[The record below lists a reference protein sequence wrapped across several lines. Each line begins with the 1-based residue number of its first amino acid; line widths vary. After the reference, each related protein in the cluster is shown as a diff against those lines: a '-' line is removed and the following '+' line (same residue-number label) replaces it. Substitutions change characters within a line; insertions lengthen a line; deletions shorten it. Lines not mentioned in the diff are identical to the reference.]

1 MDTFPL
7 GPRQIELKLHGLT
20 REDHGRVPGRL
31 FATKL
36 TQLISALEAADA
48 IANGDTIH
56 DYVLANMHMSEPTA
70 ILTEIPRSSDNDG
83 ASAIPTF
90 KDAIEGIKVHDTV
103 RIVRLSSVVKRINS
117 LTSGAETRYGFAEVR
132 TGNEVIRI
140 DDFLRKRALAAK
152 KGTRGPWYE
161 GVAIGSFDGIL
172 DYVDNRGATPQAK
185 LTLSAGSGK
194 EIDCVCRREDIERLG
209 AALSHRVRV
218 HGKCIYVSAS
228 PLPIRIEVS
237 SIDTVKAEGDLAR
250 WVGAFKPFALDS
262 WDGAA

>member
-1 MDTFPL
+1 METFAI

-36 TQLISALEAADA
+36 TQLINALEAADA

-56 DYVLANMHMSEPTA
+56 EYVLAGMHMSEPTA
-70 ILTEIPRSSDNDG
+70 VLTEIPRSSDTDG
-83 ASAIPTF
+83 VSGIPIF
-90 KDAIEGIKVHDTV
+90 KDAVEGIKVHDTA
-103 RIVRLSSVVKRINS
+103 RIVRLSTVVKRINQ
-117 LTSGAETRYGFAEVR
+117 LTSGAETRYGFAEIR

-152 KGTRGPWYE
+152 RDTRGAWYE

-172 DYVDNRGATPQAK
+172 NFVDNRGATPQAK
-185 LTLSAGSGK
+185 LTLSAGNK
-194 EIDCVCRREDIERLG
+194 EIDCVCRRDDIDRLG

-218 HGKCIYVSAS
+218 HGKCIYVSAY

-237 SIDTVKAEGDLAR
+237 SIETVKSEGDLAR